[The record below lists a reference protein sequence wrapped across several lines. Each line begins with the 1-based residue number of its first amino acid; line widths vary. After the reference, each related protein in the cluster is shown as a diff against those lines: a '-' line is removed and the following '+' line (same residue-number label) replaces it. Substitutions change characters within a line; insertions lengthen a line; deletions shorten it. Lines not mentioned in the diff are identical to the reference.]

1 MMIAPS
7 VSKDVVMVNDMSQ
20 DSTLA
25 ITNDKQ
31 ETEKNIYHMTNIWI
45 SAAGLCGAT
54 LLGSLLGF
62 MLKELPHKWND
73 TILGYCAGIM
83 LAAST
88 LGLIVPAFEMTGL
101 WWIVALGV
109 MCGAFFLN
117 ILDLITPHMH
127 SITGLDAEEHKN
139 NKTLNKI
146 LLFVM
151 AIAIHKLPEGIAAG
165 VSLMSGADDN
175 TDWTV
180 SFGIA
185 LQNIP
190 EGMVI
195 IAPLLL
201 AGVSRLR
208 TLLISLIIG
217 LLEIVGVWVGYG
229 LGSISIAMLPV
240 MLGFAG
246 GAMLYVTSDEM
257 IPETHAHGYQKQAT
271 YALLLGFM
279 TLLLLERSW

>member
-1 MMIAPS
+1 
-7 VSKDVVMVNDMSQ
+7 
-20 DSTLA
+20 
-25 ITNDKQ
+25 
-31 ETEKNIYHMTNIWI
+31 MTQVWI

-54 LLGSLLGF
+54 VIGSLLGF
-62 MLKELPHKWND
+62 FVKELPHRWND

-88 LGLIVPAFEMTGL
+88 LGLIVPAFDLCAPSG
-101 WWIVALGV
+101 WWLVTAGVVGGAL
-109 MCGAFFLN
+109 FLN
-117 ILDLITPHMH
+117 VLDFVTPHLH
-127 SITGLDAEEHKN
+127 TITGLDPEEHRN
-139 NKTLNKI
+139 NSTLNHV

-151 AIAIHKLPEGIAAG
+151 AIALHKLPEGMAAG
-165 VSLMSGADDN
+165 VSMSAATGSA
-175 TDWTV
+175 TDWSV

-195 IAPLLL
+195 IAPLLV

-208 TLLISLIIG
+208 TFLIALSTG
-217 LLEIVGVWVGYG
+217 LLEVLGVWFGFG
-229 LGSISIAMLPV
+229 LGSASATFLPV

-257 IPETHAHGYQKQAT
+257 IPETHTHGYQKQAT
-271 YALLLGFM
+271 YALLLGFV
-279 TLLLLERSW
+279 TLILLERAFE

>member
-1 MMIAPS
+1 
-7 VSKDVVMVNDMSQ
+7 
-20 DSTLA
+20 
-25 ITNDKQ
+25 
-31 ETEKNIYHMTNIWI
+31 MTNVWL

-54 LLGSLLGF
+54 IIGSILGF
-62 MLKELPHKWND
+62 GIKELPHKWND
-73 TILGYCAGIM
+73 TVLGYCAGVM

-88 LGLIVPAFEMTGL
+88 LGLIVPAFESETTPWWLVATGV
-101 WWIVALGV
+101 IAGAL
-109 MCGAFFLN
+109 FLN
-117 ILDLITPHMH
+117 VLDLVTPHLH
-127 SITGLDAEEHKN
+127 HITGIDAEEHRN
-139 NKTLNKI
+139 NSTLNHI
-146 LLFVM
+146 MLFVM

-165 VSLMSGADDN
+165 VSMSDGN
-175 TDWTV
+175 EVSWTV

-201 AGVSRLR
+201 AGVKRMR
-208 TLLISLIIG
+208 TFIISLAIG
-217 LLEIVGVWVGYG
+217 LLEIIGVWTGFAM
-229 LGSISIAMLPV
+229 GSLSTSMLPV

-279 TLLLLERSW
+279 TLLLLEKLL

>member
-1 MMIAPS
+1 M
-7 VSKDVVMVNDMSQ
+7 
-20 DSTLA
+20 
-25 ITNDKQ
+25 
-31 ETEKNIYHMTNIWI
+31 TEIWI
-45 SAAGLCGAT
+45 SAAGLCIAT
-54 LLGSLLGF
+54 LIGAVLGF
-62 MLKELPHKWND
+62 LFKELPHKWND

-88 LGLIVPAFEMTGL
+88 LGLIVPAFEAPSLLPQGGELLNNMII
-101 WWIVALGV
+101 IVGV
-109 MCGAFFLN
+109 MIGALFLN
-117 ILDLITPHMH
+117 VLDLVTPHLH
-127 SITGLDAEEHKN
+127 HITGLDPEEHSN
-139 NKTLNKI
+139 NSTLNHV

-151 AIAIHKLPEGIAAG
+151 AIALHKLPEGMAAG
-165 VSLMSGADDN
+165 VSMSSPHLTSPEGGGIA
-175 TDWTV
+175 DWTV

-201 AGVSRLR
+201 AGVSKMR
-208 TLLISLIIG
+208 TLIISLAIG
-217 LLEIVGVWVGYG
+217 FLEIAGVWLGFG
-229 LGSISIAMLPV
+229 LGSASATLLPI

-279 TLLLLERSW
+279 TLLLMEKMFE